1 MNSTIKTVIG
11 GVKLGLQW
19 IGLASMVLMFLN
31 RTITPCKVT
40 QPTNYQQ
47 QIEWTK
53 T

>member
-11 GVKLGLQW
+11 GVSLGLQC
-19 IGLASMVLMFLN
+19 IGLASIILMFFN
-31 RTITPCKVT
+31 RTITPCKVN